1 MAVSYLRM
9 IAVKRIPMLLL
20 LLAPYVFLGSCLL
33 QTTEDTGGGLLVVL
47 ALFGV
52 VLLGNMV
59 YAFLLPRLGYDG
71 RRILFWN
78 LLLKLCNI
86 PVYLFV
92 FAVALV
98 TNVLIIP
105 MLPFLF
111 LFDYALLLA
120 STMYGISGLLCCCR
134 EDKASRKTLV
144 IHSVAQCLFCVD
156 VFSAVYCYIKTRNRG
171 G

>member
-1 MAVSYLRM
+1 
-9 IAVKRIPMLLL
+9 
-20 LLAPYVFLGSCLL
+20 
-33 QTTEDTGGGLLVVL
+33 
-47 ALFGV
+47 
-52 VLLGNMV
+52 MV
-59 YAFLLPRLGYDG
+59 YAFLLPRLGFDG

-134 EDKASRKTLV
+134 EGKVSRKTLV
-144 IHSVAQCLFCVD
+144 IHSVAQCFFCVD

>member
-1 MAVSYLRM
+1 M

-20 LLAPYVFLGSCLL
+20 LIAPYGFLGSCLL
-33 QTTEDTGGGLLVVL
+33 QTTEDTGGSLLPVL

-52 VLLGNMV
+52 VLLCNMV
-59 YAFLLPRLGYDG
+59 YAFLLPRLGFDG

-105 MLPFLF
+105 MLF

-134 EDKASRKTLV
+134 EGKVSRKTLA
-144 IHSVAQCLFCVD
+144 IHCVAQCLFCVD

>member
-1 MAVSYLRM
+1 MSFWAAACSRRRRTRAAVCSLSLRC
-9 IAVKRIPMLLL
+9 
-20 LLAPYVFLGSCLL
+20 LGSCCWGIWSTRSCCPDWAL
-33 QTTEDTGGGLLVVL
+33 TGDGFY
-47 ALFGV
+47 FG
-52 VLLGNMV
+52 
-59 YAFLLPRLGYDG
+59 
-71 RRILFWN
+71 I
-78 LLLKLCNI
+78 CNI

>member
-1 MAVSYLRM
+1 
-9 IAVKRIPMLLL
+9 MLLL
-20 LLAPYVFLGSCLL
+20 LIAPYGFLGSCLL
-33 QTTEDTGGGLLVVL
+33 QTTEDTGGSLLP
-47 ALFGV
+47 
-52 VLLGNMV
+52 V
-59 YAFLLPRLGYDG
+59 YAFLLPRLGFDG

-134 EDKASRKTLV
+134 EGKVSRKTLV
-144 IHSVAQCLFCVD
+144 IHSVAQCFFCVD

>member
-1 MAVSYLRM
+1 MQ
-9 IAVKRIPMLLL
+9 LLL
-20 LLAPYVFLGSCLL
+20 IAPYVFLGSCLL
-33 QTTEDTGGGLLVVL
+33 QTTEDTGGSLLVVL
-47 ALFGV
+47 ALFGA
-52 VLLGNMV
+52 VLLCNMV
-59 YAFLLPRLGYDG
+59 YAFLLPRLGFDG

-111 LFDYALLLA
+111 LFDYAHHVRHQRLAVLLPRGQGVTKDAGHPQCGPVPLLRGCVQRSLLLHQNTKEKRLTG
-120 STMYGISGLLCCCR
+120 SFPS
-134 EDKASRKTLV
+134 
-144 IHSVAQCLFCVD
+144 
-156 VFSAVYCYIKTRNRG
+156 
-171 G
+171 

>member
-1 MAVSYLRM
+1 
-9 IAVKRIPMLLL
+9 MLLL
-20 LLAPYVFLGSCLL
+20 LIAPYGFLGSCLL
-33 QTTEDTGGGLLVVL
+33 QTTEDTGGSLLPVF

-52 VLLGNMV
+52 VLLCNMV
-59 YAFLLPRLGYDG
+59 YAFLLPRLGFDG

-120 STMYGISGLLCCCR
+120 STMDDFHRLDEIIPNGFPVV
-134 EDKASRKTLV
+134 LV
-144 IHSVAQCLFCVD
+144 DRVFEEFCVG
-156 VFSAVYCYIKTRNRG
+156 K
-171 G
+171 